1 MLRILPKVLADLIIQ
16 FAFDANEQ
24 QVTESLNYILFMKE
38 LQLHPATLN
47 EGVFDYSICDT
58 SMYNRESRTHFG
70 YFAPWNCEKV
80 DTPFRSFF
88 VWWSKRD
95 LFCKERMKSVI
106 SDLDFRMVSFLFRDF
121 PVKRCRN
128 YKLRI
133 LEFIDICPEEA
144 AIALSPIFRK
154 IKYEQLLLAPTT
166 MGRFIVSAHCSSVPN
181 WTKYAIMHL

>member
-1 MLRILPKVLADLIIQ
+1 MLAILPKVLADLIVS
-16 FAFDANEQ
+16 FAFDANERE
-24 QVTESLNYILFMKE
+24 VAEALAYLLFMKE

-47 EGVFDYSICDT
+47 EGVFDYSFCEH
-58 SMYNRESRTHFG
+58 SMYNRATQTNFG
-70 YFAPWNCEKV
+70 YFAPWNCQKV

-95 LFCKERMKSVI
+95 LFNRERMKSVI

-121 PVKRCRN
+121 PVKRCRH

-133 LEFIDICPEEA
+133 LEFIDHCPEQA
-144 AIALSPIFRK
+144 AIALSPIFRE
-154 IKYEQLLLAPTT
+154 IKYEQLLLDPTT
-166 MGRFIVSAHCSSVPN
+166 MGRFIVSVHCSRVPN

>member
-1 MLRILPKVLADLIIQ
+1 MLSLLPKDLANLVIE
-16 FAFDANEQ
+16 FTYDASEQ

-47 EGVFDYSICDT
+47 EGVFDYSDCKDG
-58 SMYNRESRTHFG
+58 MYDRETKCNFG
-70 YFAPWNCEKV
+70 YFAPWNCAKV

-95 LFCKERMKSVI
+95 LFCRERMKSVI

-144 AIALSPIFRK
+144 AIALSPIFRE

-166 MGRFIVSAHCSSVPN
+166 MGRFIVSAHCASVPN